1 MLRHK
6 KCHQKSS
13 RAAVVSSD
21 DESIEELDDAQDNS
35 DDTSTDDGSHRMP
48 VLNIFD
54 LFKNPA
60 FVEVDEVASE
70 ED

>member
-21 DESIEELDDAQDNS
+21 DESIEELDDAQDS